1 MVPANTSF
9 PAIVATPISSE
20 TANVGD
26 GDTFYLNSDFYY
38 GGKLIAAA
46 GSKVNGTIITVKRGG
61 MANRSG
67 KIQIRFS
74 HIVTPTG
81 QIIPITAS
89 VQTDD
94 GSGVLKAG
102 TVKDA
107 AWEYAKDTAIGAGVG
122 AAVGTAMGA
131 LSRGSVGKGA
141 IYGTAI
147 GGGMG
152 VIAALMERGGDI
164 DIPQNVQMN
173 IVLDQPVTVSSNTP
187 Y

>member
-1 MVPANTSF
+1 MLALSSGKNSF
-9 PAIVATPISSE
+9 PLSTE
-20 TANVGD
+20 TSNAGD
-26 GDTFYLNSDFYY
+26 SVQFYLGSDFYY

-46 GSKVNGTIITVKRGG
+46 GSRVNGTVINVKRGG
-61 MANRSG
+61 LANRNG
-67 KIQIRFS
+67 RLQVRFS

-89 VQTDD
+89 IQTDD

-102 TVKDA
+102 TAKDA
-107 AWEYAKDTAIGAGVG
+107 AKDYIKDTAIGAGAG
-122 AAVGTAMGA
+122 AALGTAMGA
-131 LSRGSVGKGA
+131 LSGGKVGKGA

-152 VIAALMERGGDI
+152 IIASLMERGGNI
-164 DIPQNVQMN
+164 DIPQNAQMN
-173 IVLDQPVTVSSNTP
+173 IILDQAVTVSSNTP